1 MSAHGSLDPI
11 LRPRSIAVIGASR
24 RKGSIG
30 NAILRHLIEGGFTGP
45 VFPINPSADSVAAVP
60 AFPSVK
66 DLPVAPDLAFI
77 IVPKERALDARTG
90 VRREGREGTRGNHG
104 GIP

>member
-1 MSAHGSLDPI
+1 MSARRSLDPI
-11 LRPRSIAVIGASR
+11 LRPRSIAVVGASR
-24 RKGSIG
+24 RKNSIG

-66 DLPVAPDLAFI
+66 DLPIAPDLAFI
-77 IVPKERALDARTG
+77 IVPKEAALDA
-90 VRREGREGTRGNHG
+90 VRECGE
-104 GIP
+104 